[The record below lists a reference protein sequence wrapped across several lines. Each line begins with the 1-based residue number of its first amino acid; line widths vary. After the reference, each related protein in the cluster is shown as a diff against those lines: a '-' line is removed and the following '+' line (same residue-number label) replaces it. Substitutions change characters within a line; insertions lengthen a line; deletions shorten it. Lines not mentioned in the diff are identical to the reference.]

1 MSRVLTMVQAY
12 TNSANS
18 YWIRRG
24 CAATKRRCRPGHA
37 KDVALL
43 SFLVQN
49 ARRRIDKS
57 EILDAVWGGT
67 FVELGNLAVTISHV
81 RRTFGDSAQ
90 NSLYIETIPP
100 RGYLFVAEITEKQ
113 NELVEAMRECV
124 PAPATSP
131 RKNFIA
137 AISVVLW
144 VSVAVFPFVWFRGKK
159 RDVTKGRIELHRPEK

>member
-1 MSRVLTMVQAY
+1 MKHEPRPHNCSGLYQ
-12 TNSANS
+12 SANS

-90 NSLYIETIPP
+90 NPFTSKLYRLGDI
-100 RGYLFVAEITEKQ
+100 
-113 NELVEAMRECV
+113 CS
-124 PAPATSP
+124 SP
-131 RKNFIA
+131 RLLKNRT
-137 AISVVLW
+137 S
-144 VSVAVFPFVWFRGKK
+144 SSK
-159 RDVTKGRIELHRPEK
+159 RCANVCPLRRRVREKILLRRYRSFFGSASRCSPSSGFGERNAM